1 MNFHDY
7 LNRQQNEDRRAFI
20 IHYGAKSGK
29 TRFARRIC
37 ETRQDAYLLDLLAYF
52 LEHPELP
59 PIQKCG
65 FDTLKD
71 LLLTLA
77 VPQDV
82 IVVDNPDFLFNTWS
96 AEEKRACSTGC
107 ACSCALRASP
117 KKTFVFVIQ
126 TDDIIAAADLHNS
139 YGESRVLPLDAF
151 DAL

>member
-20 IHYGAKSGK
+20 IHYGAGSGK

-59 PIQKCG
+59 PIDKCS

-71 LLLTLA
+71 LLLTLV
-77 VPQDV
+77 VPRDV
-82 IVVDNPDFLFNTWS
+82 IVVDNPDFLLNTWS
-96 AEEKRACSTGC
+96 AEEKHRLLNW
-107 ACSCALRASP
+107 LRTQLRSP
-117 KKTFVFVIQ
+117 GVTQKAFVFVIQ
-126 TDDIIAAADLHNS
+126 TDDILAAADLHNS
-139 YGESRVLPLDAF
+139 YGEPRVLALDAF

>member
-20 IHYGAKSGK
+20 IHYGARSGK

-59 PIQKCG
+59 PIEKCG
-65 FDTLKD
+65 FDMLKG
-71 LLLTLA
+71 LLLALD

-82 IVVDNPDFLFNTWS
+82 IIVDNPDFLFNIWS
-96 AEEKRACSTGC
+96 AEEKQRLLGW
-107 ACSCALRASP
+107 LRTQLRSP
-117 KKTFVFVIQ
+117 GVTKKTIVFLVQ
-126 TDDIIAAADLHNS
+126 TDDIITVADLRNS
-139 YGESRVLPLDAF
+139 GNEPRVLALDAF

>member
-7 LNRQQNEDRRAFI
+7 LNRQQNEDRRAFV

-37 ETRQDAYLLDLLAYF
+37 ETRQDVYLLDLLAYF

-82 IVVDNPDFLFNTWS
+82 IVVDNPDFLLNTWS
-96 AEEKRACSTGC
+96 AEEKRSLLNW
-107 ACSCALRASP
+107 LRVQLRSP
-117 KKTFVFVIQ
+117 TVTQKTFVFVIQ
-126 TDDIIAAADLHNS
+126 TDDTIAAAELRNS
-139 YGESRVLPLDAF
+139 YRESRVLPLDAF